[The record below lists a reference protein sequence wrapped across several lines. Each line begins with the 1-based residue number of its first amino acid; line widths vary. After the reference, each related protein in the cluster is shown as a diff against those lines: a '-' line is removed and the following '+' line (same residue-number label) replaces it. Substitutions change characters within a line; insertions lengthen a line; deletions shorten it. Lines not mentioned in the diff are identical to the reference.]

1 MFPTTL
7 NLHNY
12 LAYAVLLLVTLFT
25 FYSLWGWL
33 NGRKFRT
40 RDKKFGLAAMLA
52 VHIQFTL
59 GLVLYLV
66 SPTVQQA
73 FKDFGLA
80 MKSSSLRLSALEHP
94 LVMLIAA
101 VLITV
106 ARIKTKRSDSNSAH
120 KTNFI
125 LYAIALLLILS
136 RIPWAKWLG
145 LS

>member
-73 FKDFGLA
+73 FKGFGLA
-80 MKSSSLRLSALEHP
+80 MKSSSLRFSALEHP

>member
-1 MFPTTL
+1 MYPTL
-7 NLHNY
+7 SNLHHY
-12 LAYAVLLLVTLFT
+12 LAYSVLLLVTLFT
-25 FYSLWGWL
+25 FFSLWGWL
-33 NGRKFRT
+33 NRRKFRT

-73 FKDFGLA
+73 FKGFGLA

-136 RIPWAKWLG
+136 RIPWAKWPG

>member
-40 RDKKFGLAAMLA
+40 QDKKFGLAAMLA

-136 RIPWAKWLG
+136 RIPWAKWPG
-145 LS
+145 L

>member
-1 MFPTTL
+1 MYPTL
-7 NLHNY
+7 SDLHHY

-25 FYSLWGWL
+25 FFSLWGWL
-33 NGRKFRT
+33 NRRKFRT

-59 GLVLYLV
+59 GLILYLV

-80 MKSSSLRLSALEHP
+80 MKSSNLRLYALEHP
-94 LVMLIAA
+94 LVILIAA
-101 VLITV
+101 VLITI

-125 LYAIALLLILS
+125 LYAISLLLILS

>member
-33 NGRKFRT
+33 SEQKFQT

-59 GLVLYLV
+59 GLVLYLL

-136 RIPWAKWLG
+136 RIPWAKWPG

>member
-7 NLHNY
+7 NLHSY

>member
-1 MFPTTL
+1 MYPAFFK
-7 NLHNY
+7 LHHY
-12 LAYAVLLLVTLFT
+12 LAYTVLIFVTLFT
-25 FYSLWGWL
+25 FYSLWRWL
-33 NGRKFRT
+33 TGREYPA
-40 RDKKFGLAAMLA
+40 RDKLLGLIAMLA
-52 VHIQFTL
+52 THIQFTL
-59 GLVLYLV
+59 GLVLYFL

-80 MKSSSLRLSALEHP
+80 MKSSNLRLYTLEHP

-106 ARIKTKRSDSNSAH
+106 ARIKTKRIDSNSAH

-125 LYAIALLLILS
+125 LYTISLLLILS

>member
-1 MFPTTL
+1 MYPTL
-7 NLHNY
+7 SNLHHY

-25 FYSLWGWL
+25 FFSLWGWL
-33 NGRKFRT
+33 NRRKFRT

-59 GLVLYLV
+59 GLILYLV

-80 MKSSSLRLSALEHP
+80 MKSSNLRLYTLEHP

-106 ARIKTKRSDSNSAH
+106 ARIKTKRIDSNSAH

-125 LYAIALLLILS
+125 LYTISLLLILS

>member
-1 MFPTTL
+1 
-7 NLHNY
+7 
-12 LAYAVLLLVTLFT
+12 
-25 FYSLWGWL
+25 
-33 NGRKFRT
+33 
-40 RDKKFGLAAMLA
+40 MLA

-59 GLVLYLV
+59 GLILYVV

-80 MKSSSLRLSALEHP
+80 MKSSNLRLYALEHP

-106 ARIKTKRSDSNSAH
+106 ARIKTKRIDSNSAH

-125 LYAIALLLILS
+125 LYTISLLLILS

>member
-40 RDKKFGLAAMLA
+40 WDKKFGLAAMLA

-80 MKSSSLRLSALEHP
+80 MKSSSLRFSALEHP

>member
-125 LYAIALLLILS
+125 LHAIALLFILS

>member
-1 MFPTTL
+1 MYPTL
-7 NLHNY
+7 SDLHHY

-25 FYSLWGWL
+25 FFSLWGWL
-33 NGRKFRT
+33 NRRKFRT

-59 GLVLYLV
+59 GLILYLV

-80 MKSSSLRLSALEHP
+80 MKSSNLRLYALEHP
-94 LVMLIAA
+94 LVILIAA
-101 VLITV
+101 VLITI

-125 LYAIALLLILS
+125 LYTISLLLILS

>member
-7 NLHNY
+7 NLHKY

-25 FYSLWGWL
+25 LYSLWGWL
-33 NGRKFRT
+33 NGRKFQI

-66 SPTVQQA
+66 SPNVQQA

-106 ARIKTKRSDSNSAH
+106 ARIKTKRIDSNSAH

-125 LYAIALLLILS
+125 LYTISLLLILS